1 MKSRN
6 PDRRRSKLSFAVDR
20 SEVDISSDWVQSIMC
35 PPRKISLP
43 RAAPAEKTAT
53 VESSPSVA
61 GNTTVEHL
69 ATEQENATD
78 ELFGDIYG
86 ATVATNSTVA
96 DIETVAVSATGAQNT
111 PVARSSTVAVFS
123 KPSLRALRLRPIRRI
138 TDGLTSGQFTVYTL
152 MYDQGEALDAGRGS
166 RLYRGGYTDLCRLS
180 GLSKRGVQN
189 VVAELLQKG
198 AIAIHQ
204 APGYHKTQTT
214 VYAILCEQALLA
226 SWLNRGLCYAAGKGK
241 RLVNPA
247 TVDFNSTVGGFT
259 EEGSGEAGGRK
270 APRTLDSRSESPD

>member
-1 MKSRN
+1 MKSSN

-20 SEVDISSDWVQSIMC
+20 SEIDISSDWVQSIMC
-35 PPRKISLP
+35 PPRKTSLP
-43 RAAPAEKTAT
+43 RTAPAEKTAT
-53 VESSPSVA
+53 VEASPSVA
-61 GNTTVEHL
+61 GSTTVEHL
-69 ATEQENATD
+69 ATEPENATD
-78 ELFGDIYG
+78 ELFDDIYATTVADSG
-86 ATVATNSTVA
+86 TVANIATVA
-96 DIETVAVSATGAQNT
+96 DSATGVQNAS
-111 PVARSSTVAVFS
+111 VARSSTVAVFS

-152 MYDQGEALDAGRGS
+152 MYDNGEILDAGQGS
-166 RLYRGGYTDLCRLS
+166 RLYRGGYADLCRLS

-189 VVAELLQKG
+189 VVGELLQKG

-204 APGYHKTQTT
+204 APGYHKTQTS

-259 EEGSGEAGGRK
+259 EEAAGEAGGRK
-270 APRTLDSRSESPD
+270 APGTLHSRSESPD